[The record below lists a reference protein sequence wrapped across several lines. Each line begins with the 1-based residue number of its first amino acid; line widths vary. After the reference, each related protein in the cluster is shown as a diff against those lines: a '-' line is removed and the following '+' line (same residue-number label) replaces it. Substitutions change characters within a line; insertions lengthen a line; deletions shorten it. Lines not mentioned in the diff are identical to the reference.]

1 MFKIRMRFIGQES
14 WLITGKFYDLAIR
27 RSTVTITA
35 APEHSV
41 PVPYESLESFFKNWA
56 IN

>member
-1 MFKIRMRFIGQES
+1 MRFIGQES